1 MILIAKVKMV
11 KIWIVHV
18 IKNPQCWIFLAKSK
32 VYESFDSWYRK
43 SQDLYVMKKIRIF
56 TVKLKSVHTQN
67 ARISKA
73 SFSLKVCRT
82 KSTR

>member
-43 SQDLYVMKKIRIF
+43 SQDLYVMKKNPYFYCKIEICTHALKTLEF
-56 TVKLKSVHTQN
+56 PKL
-67 ARISKA
+67 ALR
-73 SFSLKVCRT
+73 
-82 KSTR
+82 